1 MPSLREMMD
10 HLMENAFVSPRRWLT
25 EWPVS
30 IGVEMPEA
38 DLIEENDKYLVKIA
52 LPGWKPEDVE
62 ITYEV
67 GMMTIKGEVREEK
80 KEEKQRY
87 HRREI
92 HHTSFVRSLSLPP
105 GVLPDKAKA
114 KAEFDKGILT
124 VTLPKAEEA
133 KPKQIKINVK

>member
-10 HLMENAFVSPRRWLT
+10 RLMENAFVSPHRWLT
-25 EWPVS
+25 EWPAGIS
-30 IGVEMPEA
+30 MPEA

-62 ITYEV
+62 ITYEA

-80 KEEKQRY
+80 KEEQQRY

-92 HHTSFVRSLSLPP
+92 RHTSFVRSLSLPP
-105 GVLPDKAKA
+105 GVLLDKA